1 MSRYCFSAFLLLAA
15 LIPAGLSAQF
25 RAGEWLADAE
35 GLYSYSRLGENEQR
49 LYEYGLSGTFHFFPV
64 SRLAMGAGFTT
75 TYLSLDNNFFQA
87 YNLSFFIEP
96 QVRYYLIDSG
106 APLFLQAGYSWQQ
119 TELGR
124 PANSDEKQ
132 TAGGNGASAAAGG
145 NLFLAPSVILEG
157 LAGFQYRKRE
167 NVVNPSEF
175 FFQRG
180 FYARTGLRI
189 LLADDSR
196 PSWWGPGE
204 EPVQASAWMLGGSL
218 EGGLNFRTPNTFR
231 LSVKGGVF
239 PVRRFALGLALEL
252 ERALIEQSEASGLNS
267 GFEPFLRYYLPL
279 SNSMLAFPTAGFRWG
294 RSEELNSLNL
304 EAFRFRTWQLGMG
317 LNFFVSESSALELV
331 LNLSGREVSP
341 NNAVPVRNFDVSFS
355 LSAGLMTFWY

>member
-15 LIPAGLSAQF
+15 LLPAGLLAQF
-25 RAGEWLADAE
+25 NAGAWLADAQ
-35 GLYSYSRLGENEQR
+35 GGYSYSRLGENEQR
-49 LYEYGLSGTFHFFPV
+49 LYEYALTGTFHFFPA

-75 TYLSLDNNFFQA
+75 AYLSLGNNFFQA
-87 YNLSFFIEP
+87 YNLSFTIEP
-96 QVRYYLIDSG
+96 QVRYYLINSG

-124 PANSDEKQ
+124 PSNSDEKQ
-132 TAGGNGASAAAGG
+132 TAKGSGASAGVGG
-145 NLFLAPSVILEG
+145 NLFLAPTVSLEG

-167 NVVNPSEF
+167 NVVNPMEPS
-175 FFQRG
+175 FQRG
-180 FYARTGLRI
+180 FYALTSLRI
-189 LLADDSR
+189 LLEGDRR
-196 PSWWGPGE
+196 PAWWGPGE
-204 EPVQASAWMLGGSL
+204 EPVQASGWILGGSL
-218 EGGLNFRTPNTFR
+218 EGGLNFGQPNTFSFS
-231 LSVKGGVF
+231 LKGGVF
-239 PVRRFALGLALEL
+239 PARRFALGLALEL
-252 ERALIEQSEASGLNS
+252 ERAPNEQAEAPGLNS

-294 RSEELNSLNL
+294 RSEELNSFNL

-317 LNFFVSESSALELV
+317 LDFFLSESSALELI